1 MCVPSPIST
10 HRRYYACLCAPK
22 SACGTRPL
30 LQVHAE
36 GTGRAYQ
43 PVTCSAVR
51 DRQDVRFR
59 PSMAVLT
66 RHGSRRDGDASF
78 PDRPLWRLVLKLD
91 ACASIGLSA
100 LPPSRRRQAEFT
112 PKRPAECFSGSV
124 THFL

>member
-10 HRRYYACLCAPK
+10 HRRYYACLCAAK
-22 SACGTRPL
+22 SRCGTRPL

-43 PVTCSAVR
+43 LVTCSAVR
-51 DRQDVRFR
+51 GRQEVRFR

-91 ACASIGLSA
+91 ACAINWLVSVAAIA
-100 LPPSRRRQAEFT
+100 QAARPNSRLNARLNAS
-112 PKRPAECFSGSV
+112 PD
-124 THFL
+124 